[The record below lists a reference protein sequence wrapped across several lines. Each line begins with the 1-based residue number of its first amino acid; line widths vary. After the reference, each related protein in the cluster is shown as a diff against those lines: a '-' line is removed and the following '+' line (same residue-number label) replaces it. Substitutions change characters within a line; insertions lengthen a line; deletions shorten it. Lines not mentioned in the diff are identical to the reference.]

1 MFVSLDCFAI
11 LILEK
16 SNLKFRDMLWVTTYY
31 KSQTLQNQDLKVKLS
46 NQQWLYIIIIYSI

>member
-46 NQQWLYIIIIYSI
+46 NQQWLYL